1 MDTTTLLLKN
11 RISEDLSLRNMV
23 SNIFKATEFQS
34 MDTVVIDFTGIKSIS
49 RSFAHEYKQYK
60 AKQKCK
66 VSEINMPPNI
76 SKMFKIVENA
86 KTKPELISYTTPLEI
101 TIPQR

>member
-1 MDTTTLLLKN
+1 MDATTLLLKN
-11 RISEDLSLRNMV
+11 RVSEDLSLRNMV
-23 SNIFKATEFQS
+23 SNIFKAIEFQS

-49 RSFAHEYKQYK
+49 RSFAHEYTQYR

-66 VSEINMPPNI
+66 VSETNMPPNI
-76 SKMFKIVENA
+76 SKMFEIVENV
-86 KTKPELISYTTPLEI
+86 KTKPELISDTTPLEI